1 MSEAA
6 RPDVLVPAPS
16 EASEVARRIAEAA
29 IDAYTKEDW
38 HYVLNALR
46 PDRAAR
52 YISNRPPEERLELL
66 LLIESPNRRSRYYQ
80 SF

>member
-6 RPDVLVPAPS
+6 TPDALVPAPS

-29 IDAYTKEDW
+29 LDAYTKEDW

-52 YISNRPPEERLELL
+52 YISSRPPEERLELL
-66 LLIESPNRRSRYYQ
+66 LLIESPNRRAAVGAA
-80 SF
+80 